1 MKAAALLWL
10 AFVSAVLSPGTAM
23 LVANLFPAMAPETA
37 GLIGGALT
45 VPVLLT
51 VFAVARGDLP

>member
-1 MKAAALLWL
+1 MKTASLLWL
-10 AFVSAVLSPGTAM
+10 AFVSALLAPGTAM
-23 LVANLFPAMAPETA
+23 LVSNLFPSMAPETA

-51 VFAVARGDLP
+51 VFAAARGDLP